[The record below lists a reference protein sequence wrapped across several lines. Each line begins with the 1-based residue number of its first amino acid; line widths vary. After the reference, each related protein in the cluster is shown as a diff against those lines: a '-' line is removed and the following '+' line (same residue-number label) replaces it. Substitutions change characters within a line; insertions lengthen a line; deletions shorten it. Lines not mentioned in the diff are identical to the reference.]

1 MTKLAFVN
9 RYSNL
14 KFQPFSN
21 RKNLKYKII
30 NEQSEIYMPLTI
42 INSFASWVLKQRIH
56 QIELFLKYP
65 NEVQEELLMNLIQ
78 SSKNTVL
85 GKEYDYASI
94 NSYATFADRIP
105 ISTYEELQP
114 LIERTRK
121 GEQNVFWETPIK
133 WFAKSSGTTNAKSK
147 FIPVSNEALED
158 CHYKGSKDLLCLY
171 LNNNEESELFLGKS
185 LRLGGS
191 SQIYEDN
198 NTFFGDLSAILI
210 ENMPIWAEFSSTPS
224 SKISLMSE
232 WETKIA
238 AIINET
244 KNENVTSF
252 AGVPSWMLVLMNKML
267 EETGKGNLFE
277 IWPNL
282 EVYFHGGVNF
292 EPYREQYKKILPKKD
307 FKYYEIYNASEGFF
321 AIQDLNYSSDL
332 LLMLDYG
339 IFYEFIA
346 MDTFGTPDQKVIRL
360 ADVELFKN
368 YALVI
373 TTNSGLWRYLIG
385 DTVRFTSLNPY
396 RIRVTGRTK
405 HHINVFGE
413 ELMVENTDQA
423 IAKACKITQ
432 MEVVEY
438 TVAPVFMN
446 GKEKGAHEWMIEFK
460 NNPADVAQFQ
470 KALDESI
477 QSLNSDYEA
486 KRYNNMTL
494 NPLVINV
501 ARKNLFYDW
510 LKGKNKLGGQHKI
523 PRLSNQRDYL
533 EQLKSMQFQTA

>member
-1 MTKLAFVN
+1 MAL
-9 RYSNL
+9 S
-14 KFQPFSN
+14 
-21 RKNLKYKII
+21 
-30 NEQSEIYMPLTI
+30 I

-65 NEVQEELLMNLIQ
+65 HEVQEELLMNLLR
-78 SSKNTVL
+78 SSENTIL
-85 GKEYDYASI
+85 GKNYDYTSI
-94 NSYATFADRIP
+94 KSYQTFSERIP
-105 ISTYEELQP
+105 ISSYEDIEP

-121 GEQNVFWETPIK
+121 GEQNVLWETPIK

-147 FIPVSNEALED
+147 FIPVSNQALED

-171 LNNNEESELFLGKS
+171 LNNNENSELFTGKS

-191 SQIYEDN
+191 KQIYEDN
-198 NTFFGDLSAILI
+198 DTFFGDLSAILI

-232 WETKIA
+232 WETKIM

-252 AGVPSWMLVLMNKML
+252 AGVPSWMLVLMNKVL
-267 EETGKGNLFE
+267 EETGKSNLME
-277 IWPNL
+277 VWPNL
-282 EVYFHGGVNF
+282 EVYFHGGVSF
-292 EPYREQYKKILPKKD
+292 DPYREQYQKILPKKD

-321 AIQDLNYSSDL
+321 AIQDLNHSSDL

-339 IFYEFIA
+339 IFYEFIP
-346 MDTFGTPDQKVIRL
+346 MDTFGTPNQRIIRL
-360 ADVELFKN
+360 SEVELHKN
-368 YALVI
+368 YAIVI

-423 IAKACKITQ
+423 IAKACQ
-432 MEVVEY
+432 VMGAEVVDY
-438 TVAPVFMN
+438 TVAPIFME

-460 NNPADVAQFQ
+460 ENPEDIEQFQ
-470 KALDESI
+470 KVLDETL
-477 QSLNSDYEA
+477 QTLNSDYEA

-494 NPLVINV
+494 NPLQLNV
-501 ARKNLFYDW
+501 ARPNLFYDW
-510 LKGKNKLGGQHKI
+510 LKDQDKLGGQHKI

-533 EQLKSMQFQTA
+533 EELKNLSQSKV

>member
-1 MTKLAFVN
+1 
-9 RYSNL
+9 
-14 KFQPFSN
+14 
-21 RKNLKYKII
+21 
-30 NEQSEIYMPLTI
+30 MPLPI
-42 INSFASWVLKQRIH
+42 INSIASWVLKQRIH

-65 NEVQEELLMNLIQ
+65 NEVQEELLMNLIR
-78 SSKNTVL
+78 SSENTVI
-85 GKEYDYASI
+85 GKNYDFDSVK
-94 NSYATFADRIP
+94 SYQTFTERVP
-105 ISTYEELQP
+105 ISTYEDLEP
-114 LIERTRK
+114 LIEQTRK
-121 GEQNVFWETPIK
+121 GEQNILWSTPIK

-158 CHYKGSKDLLCLY
+158 CHYKGSKDLLCMY
-171 LNNNEESELFLGKS
+171 LNNNENSELFLGKS

-224 SKISLMSE
+224 NRVSLMSE
-232 WETKIA
+232 WESKIA

-252 AGVPSWMLVLMNKML
+252 AGVPSWMLVLLNKIL
-267 EETGKGNLFE
+267 EETGDNDIFE

-282 EVYFHGGVNF
+282 EVYFHGGVSF
-292 EPYREQYKKILPKKD
+292 DPYRDQYKKILPNSD

-321 AIQDLNYSSDL
+321 AIQDLNDSNDL

-339 IFYEFIA
+339 IFYEFIP
-346 MDTFGTPDQKVIRL
+346 MDVFDTPNKKAIRL
-360 ADVELFKN
+360 SDVELHKN
-368 YALVI
+368 YAVVI
-373 TTNSGLWRYLIG
+373 TTNGGLWRYLVG

-396 RIRVTGRTK
+396 KIRVTGRTK

-413 ELMVENTDQA
+413 ELMVENTDRA
-423 IAKACKITQ
+423 IAKTCQ
-432 MEVVEY
+432 MTKTEIVDY
-438 TVAPVFMN
+438 TVAPIFMKD
-446 GKEKGAHEWMIEFK
+446 KEKGAHEWMIEFK
-460 NNPADVAQFQ
+460 EKPEDPVLFQ
-470 KALDESI
+470 KILDENL

-494 NPLVINV
+494 NPLVLNI
-501 ARKNLFYDW
+501 ARSNLFYDW
-510 LKGKNKLGGQHKI
+510 LKNQNKLGGQHKI

-533 EQLKSMQFQTA
+533 EQLKQL

>member
-1 MTKLAFVN
+1 
-9 RYSNL
+9 
-14 KFQPFSN
+14 
-21 RKNLKYKII
+21 
-30 NEQSEIYMPLTI
+30 MPLSI

-65 NEVQEELLMNLIQ
+65 NEVQEELLHNLLQ
-78 SSKNTVL
+78 AAENTII
-85 GKEYDYASI
+85 GKQYEFASI
-94 NSYATFADRIP
+94 KSYQTFTERVP

-114 LIERTRK
+114 LIERTRQ
-121 GEQNVFWETPIK
+121 GEQNVIWETPIK

-147 FIPVSNEALED
+147 FIPVSTEALED

-171 LNNNEESELFLGKS
+171 LNNNEDSELFLGKS

-191 SQIYEDN
+191 SQIYENN

-224 SKISLMSE
+224 SKTSLMTE
-232 WETKIA
+232 WESKIA

-252 AGVPSWMLVLMNKML
+252 AGVPSWMLVLMNKVL
-267 EETGKGNLFE
+267 ENTGKETLLDV
-277 IWPNL
+277 WPNL
-282 EVYFHGGVNF
+282 EVYFHGGVSF
-292 EPYREQYKKILPKKD
+292 SPYKEQYKKILPKKD
-307 FKYYEIYNASEGFF
+307 FNYYEIYNASEGFF
-321 AIQDLNYSSDL
+321 AIQDLNNSSDL

-339 IFYEFIA
+339 IFYEFIP
-346 MDTFGTPDQKVIRL
+346 MDSFGTPNQKVIRL
-360 ADVELFKN
+360 ADVELNKN
-368 YALVI
+368 YAIVI

-423 IAKACKITQ
+423 IAKACELTQ
-432 MEVVEY
+432 TEVIDY
-438 TVAPVFMN
+438 TVAPIFMQD
-446 GKEKGAHEWMIEFK
+446 KEKGAHEWMIEFK
-460 NNPADVAQFQ
+460 KKPTDVELFQ
-470 KALDESI
+470 KVLDETL
-477 QSLNSDYEA
+477 QTLNSDYEA
-486 KRYNNMTL
+486 KRCNNMTL
-494 NPLVINV
+494 NPLVINI
-501 ARKNLFYDW
+501 ARENLFYDW
-510 LKGKNKLGGQHKI
+510 LKERDKLGGQHKI

-533 EQLKSMQFQTA
+533 EQLKEM